1 MTSNTF
7 KIPIQYN
14 THKCIIS
21 KELLDSMD
29 LLTTPDATAEPVFTS
44 IFKPSNTHTTMVLYD
59 MVQTYTTDT
68 QYLKDAQTLICTYK
82 ENPSQ
87 NKLYTEMVNALKC
100 ITSDTFISTYGY
112 IEYSHLKFMNEYSV
126 VLQMMSWYTMVSPA
140 ITIATPLIIL
150 ILPFVIL
157 NVGFQYIDFASYMA
171 ILKKLGKN
179 HPVIGLI
186 TDFGSLSQEQQ
197 LYQILTI
204 LVYLF
209 SIYRQCMDCYAFIQN
224 IKTLTSH
231 LVNIKEYV
239 TLTIQSMRHFSSFT
253 YQLSSHDAF
262 NQSLS
267 KNINDLMKI
276 QSLLDGVSEFKWS
289 FSTLKSIGGIL
300 QIAYTMYTDPEVNSI
315 LEYSIHFNAYM
326 ELFEKIHGLYNE
338 NKLSVA
344 VVCKNRKPKIRIKN
358 MIYPAYVNN
367 PDVVSNNITMGK
379 NIIITGPNAS
389 GKTTILKS
397 LLLNVL
403 FTQQHGM
410 GFYTNAKITPFKY
423 LHCYINIPDT
433 TGRDSLFQAEAR
445 RCKSILDAIWKHP
458 DGKHLCIFDELYSG
472 TNPEEAIYNSMHFLQ
487 YITKKP
493 NVKWLLTTHFIELC
507 KQLKSSSL
515 ITNVHMQVSKDFK
528 YLYKLKPDISTVK
541 GAYKI
546 LEDMNFPKELIGNSL
561 ISKK

>member
-21 KELLDSMD
+21 SELLDNMD
-29 LLTTPDATAEPVFTS
+29 LLTTPDPTAEPVFTG
-44 IFKPSNTHTTMVLYD
+44 IFKPSNTHTNTVLRD

-68 QYLKDAQTLICTYK
+68 QYLKDAQKLICSYK
-82 ENPSQ
+82 ENPHKNQ
-87 NKLYTEMVNALKC
+87 LYAEMVDAVKC
-100 ITSDTFISTYGY
+100 ITSDTFIPTYGY
-112 IEYSHLKFMNEYSV
+112 IEYSHLKFLNEYYI

-150 ILPFVIL
+150 ILPFIIL
-157 NVGFQYIDFASYMA
+157 NVGFQYIDFASYMI

-204 LVYLF
+204 MVYFF
-209 SIYRQCMDCYAFIQN
+209 SIYRQCMDCYLFIQN
-224 IKTLTSH
+224 IKNLTAH
-231 LVNIKEYV
+231 LMTIKEYV
-239 TLTIQSMRHFSSFT
+239 SLTIQSMRHFSSFT
-253 YQLSSHDAF
+253 YKLATHDAF

-267 KNINDLMKI
+267 KSVNDLMTI
-276 QSLLDGVSEFKWS
+276 QSLLDNVSEFKWN
-289 FSTLKSIGGIL
+289 FSTLKSIGSVL
-300 QIAYTMYTDPEVNSI
+300 QIAYTLYIDHNVNSV
-315 LEYSIHFNAYM
+315 LEYSIHFNSYM
-326 ELFEKIHGLYNE
+326 ELFEKIHGLYTE
-338 NKLSVA
+338 NKLAVA
-344 VVCKNRKPKIRIKN
+344 VICKNRKPKIRIKN
-358 MIYPAYVNN
+358 MIYPAYVNDADAV
-367 PDVVSNNITMGK
+367 PNNITIGK
-379 NIIITGPNAS
+379 NLIITGPNAS

-403 FTQQHGM
+403 FTQQHGL
-410 GFYTNAKITPFKY
+410 GFYATAKITPFKY

-445 RCKSILDAIWKHP
+445 RCKAILDAIHMHP

-472 TNPEEAIYNSMHFLQ
+472 TNPEEAIHSSMNFLQ

-507 KQLKSSSL
+507 KKLNSSSS